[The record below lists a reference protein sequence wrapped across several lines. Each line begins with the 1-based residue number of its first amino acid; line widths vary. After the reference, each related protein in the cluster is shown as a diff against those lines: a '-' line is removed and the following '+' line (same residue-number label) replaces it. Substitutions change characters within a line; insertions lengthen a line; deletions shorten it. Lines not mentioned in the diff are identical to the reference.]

1 MKKILTVFICLFCIV
16 SFTNAQVKRIS
27 KTELPQRVVEFID
40 IFYKQNQMVCWKEGR
55 YLEIE
60 YEINLDNGTSLEFD
74 RRGYLK
80 NIDCGIGEYIPLEI
94 LPKELVDFLMIK
106 FDKDNKKIVE
116 YSVEDRGTRYEQH
129 EVEFENGFE
138 FTFSGRLSNKY

>member
-1 MKKILTVFICLFCIV
+1 MKKIFIVFISLFCIV
-16 SFTNAQVKRIS
+16 SSINAQVKHIS
-27 KTELPQRVVEFID
+27 KTELPKRVVKFVD
-40 IFYKQNQMVCWKEGR
+40 IFYKQNKMICWKDGR
-55 YLEIE
+55 YLGIE

-74 RRGYLK
+74 RKGYLK

-106 FDKDNKKIVE
+106 FNKDNKKIVE
-116 YSVEDRGTRYEQH
+116 YSVEYRGTRYEQH

-138 FTFSGRLSNKY
+138 FTLSGRLSNKY

>member
-1 MKKILTVFICLFCIV
+1 MKKIFIAFISLFCVV
-16 SFTNAQVKRIS
+16 SSINAQVKRIS
-27 KTELPQRVVEFID
+27 KTELPQGTIEFID
-40 IFYKQNQMVCWKEGR
+40 IFYKQNQIVCWKEGR

-80 NIDCGIGEYIPLEI
+80 SIDCGIGEYIPLEI
-94 LPKELVDFLMIK
+94 LPKELVEFLTIK

-116 YSVEDRGTRYEQH
+116 YSIENRGTRYEQH
-129 EVEFENGFE
+129 EIEFENGFE
-138 FTFSGRLSNKY
+138 FTISGRLSNKY